1 METKTTVLVVDD
13 DPAIVDLLR
22 DFLEME
28 GFGVA
33 TALNGEE
40 ALQLIEREPVG
51 CMLLDVMM
59 PAMSG
64 FDLCRRIRETR
75 DMPILFLSGRDTDA
89 DKIRGLAIGG
99 DDYIVKSATPSE
111 VVMRVK
117 AVLRRT
123 QRELDVQPAA
133 LLDFGRLVIDA
144 RAREVRV
151 DGTAIPF
158 AAREFDLLLLL
169 AENPRQVFT
178 HEQLFEHFWG
188 DYGDRHTV
196 AVHINRIRQKVEDD
210 PANPRCIVTVWG
222 VGYRF
227 EGVRR

>member
-1 METKTTVLVVDD
+1 MEIKTTVLVVDD

-28 GFGVA
+28 GYSVA
-33 TALNGEE
+33 TAVNGEE
-40 ALQLIEREPVG
+40 ALQLVEQESVG

-75 DMPILFLSGRDTDA
+75 DVPILFLSGRDTDA
-89 DKIRGLAIGG
+89 DKIRGLANGG

-123 QRELDVQPAA
+123 RRELDAQPAT
-133 LLDFGRLVIDA
+133 LLNFGRLVIDA
-144 RAREVRV
+144 RAREVRL
-151 DGTAIPF
+151 DGDVVPF
-158 AAREFDLLLLL
+158 AAREFDVLQLL
-169 AENPRQVFT
+169 AEHPRQVFT
-178 HEQLFEHFWG
+178 HEQIFEHLWG

-196 AVHINRIRQKVEDD
+196 AVHVNRIRQKVEED
-210 PANPRCIVTVWG
+210 PANPRYIVTVWG

>member
-1 METKTTVLVVDD
+1 METRTTVLVVDD
-13 DPAIVDLLR
+13 DPTIVDLLR

-28 GFGVA
+28 GYRVA
-33 TALNGEE
+33 TALNGED
-40 ALQLIEREPVG
+40 ALQLVGRESIG

-59 PAMSG
+59 PAISG

-123 QRELDVQPAA
+123 RRELDMQPAA

-151 DGTAIPF
+151 DGAAMPF
-158 AAREFDLLLLL
+158 AAREFDLLQLF
-169 AENPRQVFT
+169 AEHPRQVFT

-210 PANPRCIVTVWG
+210 PANPRYIVTVWG

>member
-13 DPAIVDLLR
+13 DPAIVDVLR

-28 GFGVA
+28 GYSVA
-33 TALNGEE
+33 TAVNGEE
-40 ALQLIEREPVG
+40 ALHLVEQEPVG

-75 DMPILFLSGRDTDA
+75 DVPILFLSGRDTDA

-123 QRELDVQPAA
+123 RRELDVQPAT
-133 LLDFGRLVIDA
+133 LLNFGRLVIDA
-144 RAREVRV
+144 RAREVLL
-151 DGTAIPF
+151 DGEAVPF
-158 AAREFDLLLLL
+158 AAREFDVLQLL
-169 AENPRQVFT
+169 AEHPRQVFT
-178 HEQLFEHFWG
+178 HEQIFEHLWG

-196 AVHINRIRQKVEDD
+196 AVHVNRIRQKVEDD
-210 PANPRCIVTVWG
+210 PANPRYIVTVWG

-227 EGVRR
+227 EGVRQ

>member
-1 METKTTVLVVDD
+1 MEIKTTVLVVDD

-28 GFGVA
+28 GYSVA
-33 TALNGEE
+33 TAVNGEE
-40 ALQLIEREPVG
+40 ALQLVEQESVG

-75 DMPILFLSGRDTDA
+75 DVPILFLSGRDTDA

-123 QRELDVQPAA
+123 RRELDAQPAT
-133 LLDFGRLVIDA
+133 LLNFGRLVIDA
-144 RAREVRV
+144 RAREVRL
-151 DGTAIPF
+151 DGDVVPF
-158 AAREFDLLLLL
+158 AAREFDVLQLL
-169 AENPRQVFT
+169 AEHPRQVFT
-178 HEQLFEHFWG
+178 HEQIFEHLWG

-196 AVHINRIRQKVEDD
+196 AVHVNRIRQKVEED
-210 PANPRCIVTVWG
+210 PANPRYIVTVWG